1 MTEHDTKHYVRT
13 EKKYKEFDVYEL
25 RAKRLKKGIRNLTEK
40 SYSQPRSISQVSK
53 IVYFFLARIT
63 AGVNNT

>member
-13 EKKYKEFDVYEL
+13 EKKKHTEFDVYEL

-53 IVYFFLARIT
+53 IVYFFFSKNHSRC
-63 AGVNNT
+63 

>member
-1 MTEHDTKHYVRT
+1 MTQNIMLGQK
-13 EKKYKEFDVYEL
+13 KKYKELDVYEL

-40 SYSQPRSISQVSK
+40 SYGQPRSISQVSK
-53 IVYFFLARIT
+53 IVYFLARIT